1 MDGCYTTSHLHGIG
15 KGASL
20 KKFKECD
27 IFREQTEVIH
37 AHSTSKDDVAEV
49 GEKPMLIL
57 HNGKSSSTYIQ
68 PQVLLYLNS
77 KVSQPTCLL
86 ASARMD

>member
-27 IFREQTEVIH
+27 IYREQNKVFR
-37 AHSTSKDDVAEV
+37 AHSTSKVDVAEV
-49 GEKPMLIL
+49 EEKAMVIL
-57 HNGKSSSTYIQ
+57 YNGKSTDTLDTIRYWFYEKVVSSSTYIQ
-68 PQVLLYLNS
+68 PQVLP
-77 KVSQPTCLL
+77 QQ
-86 ASARMD
+86 

>member
-49 GEKPMLIL
+49 GEKAMVIL
-57 HNGKSSSTYIQ
+57 YNGKSTDTLDTIRYWFYEKVASSSTYIQ
-68 PQVLLYLNS
+68 PQVLP
-77 KVSQPTCLL
+77 QQ
-86 ASARMD
+86 